1 MEYKL
6 IKPYTKTLYYDNVV
20 QSKTCR
26 VRFGKNGRGLTEEF
40 DEISALVK
48 ELSKE
53 GLVYLT
59 DSFTDELD
67 DVYELTFKVFPDT
80 SN

>member
-1 MEYKL
+1 MDYKL

-20 QSKTCR
+20 KVKTCR
-26 VRFGKNGRGLTEEF
+26 VWFGKNGRGLTEEF

-67 DVYELTFKVFPDT
+67 DVYELTFKVFPET